1 MLQKSQIRRKTIFF
15 MSIFSL
21 LFCQLMF
28 ATRPSANENPTPEQI
43 YNAARIRDGKAL
55 QNYKKFINIEDENGQ
70 TALCLAQQN
79 KDKYSYEML
88 LVFGADREVDCH
100 DDKDPICAIVVGEK
114 LKLSPAGAWIL
125 AGTATAGA
133 IAGIAAGTD
142 LINHHE
148 PCPEGYSK
156 RYKTVADCGVTGAEG
171 WLWEDGGI
179 HHRDQC
185 GKCTPKE
192 YDTGCSILY
201 QSVADCGP
209 HAGEGWEWSASGY
222 SGDVWCGICTPKI
235 CPTTESPATRGSS
248 TFYHTPYHCP
258 IRKFMKPT
266 APTHAG
272 WYGEEECFTCNY
284 QCDEKTGFATQT
296 ACQTN
301 AEGAIGFTCQLDPA
315 TQCYYR
321 SHTPNP
327 DAPDGGK
334 NECPVTESTTTRG
347 SSTLYNIPYHC
358 PIIKFMK
365 PTAPTH
371 AGWSGDEECF
381 TCNYQCDEETGFG
394 SQTTCQTN
402 DEGATGY
409 TCQLDPS
416 SQCYYRSHT
425 PNPDNPD
432 GGENECPNTDSKTTR
447 GSSTLYNIPEH
458 CPTIKYM
465 KPTTPTSAGWSGE
478 KECFTC
484 NYQCDEETGFASQTT
499 CQTNEAGATGYI
511 CQLDPTSGCYYRSS
525 TPNPDNP
532 DPGKKECP
540 VDNAQNRIGSKIEY
554 INQNIC
560 PTKQYMTVTGVEP
573 GAYSGEDRCY
583 TCLYNCDEKEGFA
596 SETTCKTNE
605 AGAIGYTC
613 QLDPKSGC
621 YYRSSTPNPDNPDPG
636 KTPCTAPFDVKYQE
650 VSDCVKYNGGITD
663 GWNWTQSGWS
673 GEEKCGHCEA
683 KACTA
688 PSSTAYK
695 ATTDCPAIANKIAVA
710 VQATG
715 NYAGSDPCNECIYW
729 CDPAQR
735 SFSTPE
741 ACEANAAGLQCIEA
755 DGCYVIKDDCPEGY
769 HTWIQNCNNK
779 QHPSGWK
786 LESNGSSNGISC
798 NKCVEIPCSPA
809 NVTDVSTCGSTGAAG
824 WELVSNGYSG
834 NDLCQICQA
843 LTCPS
848 SEETGSCSAGTYENV
863 TATPSGNYAGNTPCY
878 NCDYS
883 CRNSY
888 ESKTECEAAAASTQ
902 YCKEATTNIT
912 CWYPV
917 EYACPSGYTAGL
929 KKEDC
934 DTWKNG
940 HYYDQTIVVPD
951 DESNPSQGIDSEG
964 NIAICYQ
971 CGFNCIGEH
980 DNKPLVTDKTAQGYI
995 YFEVWGNPKC
1005 YLQQLPGDG
1014 DYGQCVDQNGTIET
1028 AYPDSYIK
1036 SDGCPKIAGDGKP
1049 SNDSNWRV
1057 VEIHGYYYAGEQCYL
1072 CAQRPCSDQK
1082 TGTDTQCT
1090 QTGFAPGE
1098 VDSSITSGVATC
1110 YTCNCDTANGYYASE
1125 SDVPDCADNVKTIKN
1140 YGMTCYY
1147 CGTSTASLLSLL
1159 NDTVNN
1165 QTRIVYHE
1173 EGDYQGIANINAD
1186 ASAPIEGNP
1195 LSGDAIGSLT
1205 LYNSASNAKIAL
1217 QAGQNRTTYNAKAN
1231 GTDAENTVS
1240 AKGELNLIMQDGAN
1254 NVTAAGITTNDNAY
1268 NAYAEGN
1275 AIAEGRINIE
1285 DTKSATNVIYG
1296 ISSERNAYNAYTNQE
1311 LAQATGTININ
1322 TITDKQAY
1330 GIFAA
1335 QDIYNQTDNQQTSIV
1350 NVRGTGSGDIYGLYS
1365 KSGNIYNSGEVNVS
1379 SASGNAYGLYLE
1391 NGNNSQIEN
1400 SGQITVSSNE
1410 KSAYGIYVKDAKD
1423 GVTVT
1428 NTGSITA
1435 TGDSQSRG
1443 IKIEQNGQNA
1453 TVINQGQITVNGALN
1468 AEESAIDLGGG
1479 KFANAGEIKFIGAQ
1493 NLDVL
1498 NGKFTLEKG
1507 GHIEADVLSGDLT
1520 IGTSVVK
1527 EGFKDTYVEE
1537 GAIKAQ
1543 DIQDLNLSSE
1553 SALFTA
1559 QVKKNAN
1566 ENLYD
1571 AEANRRNFN
1580 EFTPN
1585 SSIGN
1590 YLENNYHQ
1598 EKLAQLFEKLK
1609 SANSDAIL
1617 AADILKQTG
1626 ADILPNLAQENLM
1639 ALRNSAEVITDAVL
1653 ADNDEENRVI
1663 SGADAYFQDAE
1674 AKNGVTGYDNTTA
1687 TAYMF
1692 GDKRLDNKNRLG
1704 LGLSYMQMSSSYDNG
1719 GSRTQ
1724 NFVSL
1729 FFPWL
1734 HKFTEKL
1741 KLASVL
1747 NFGYGWGKFD
1757 RGIGNEADLTDYIYG
1772 LSNKLIY
1779 SMNLADMA
1787 ELEPALMFNVQGYTA
1802 DDMNMGDLKVKQ
1814 SNHLSA
1820 EAGIGL
1826 YIKKSFSDEKYGKLT
1841 ARLGGAYY
1849 HEFANPYRRIRA
1861 GFADGVGS
1869 FSINDYAGIY
1879 SRDRA
1884 VLSAMLNYEYK
1895 RIALYLKYNRFIQRK
1910 NSQNLDMGVKYN
1922 F

>member
-1 MLQKSQIRRKTIFF
+1 MLPKSQIRQKTIFF

-21 LFCQLMF
+21 FFCQLMLTTP
-28 ATRPSANENPTPEQI
+28 ALGANADPTPEQI
-43 YNAARIRDGKAL
+43 YNAAKIRDGKAL

-88 LVFGADREVDCH
+88 LVFGANRDVSCH

-114 LKLSPAGAWIL
+114 LKLTPAGAWIL

-142 LINHHE
+142 LYNHHE

-156 RYKTVADCGVTGAEG
+156 RYKTVADCGTTGAEG
-171 WLWEDGGI
+171 WIWEDGGI

-201 QSVADCGP
+201 QSVTDCGP
-209 HAGEGWEWSASGY
+209 HAGEGWEWSSSGY
-222 SGDVWCGICTPKI
+222 AGDVQCGICSPKK
-235 CPTTESPATRGSS
+235 CPITESPRTKGSS

-258 IRKFMKPT
+258 IIKFMKPT

-284 QCDEKTGFATQT
+284 QCDEKTGFASAAT
-296 ACQTN
+296 CQTN
-301 AEGAIGFTCQLDPA
+301 TEGAIGFTCQLDP
-315 TQCYYR
+315 TSQCYYR
-321 SHTPNP
+321 SHTANP

-334 NECPVTESTTTRG
+334 NECPIDNTQNRIG
-347 SSTLYNIPYHC
+347 SKVEYVNENAC
-358 PIIKFMK
+358 PTKKFMQ
-365 PTAPTH
+365 TTGVERIAF
-371 AGWSGDEECF
+371 SGDEGC
-381 TCNYQCDEETGFG
+381 
-394 SQTTCQTN
+394 
-402 DEGATGY
+402 Y
-409 TCQLDPS
+409 TCL
-416 SQCYYRSHT
+416 
-425 PNPDNPD
+425 
-432 GGENECPNTDSKTTR
+432 
-447 GSSTLYNIPEH
+447 
-458 CPTIKYM
+458 
-465 KPTTPTSAGWSGE
+465 
-478 KECFTC
+478 
-484 NYQCDEETGFASQTT
+484 YQCDEETGFATAAT
-499 CQTNEAGATGYI
+499 CQTNT
-511 CQLDPTSGCYYRSS
+511 
-525 TPNPDNP
+525 
-532 DPGKKECP
+532 
-540 VDNAQNRIGSKIEY
+540 
-554 INQNIC
+554 
-560 PTKQYMTVTGVEP
+560 
-573 GAYSGEDRCY
+573 
-583 TCLYNCDEKEGFA
+583 EGG
-596 SETTCKTNE
+596 N
-605 AGAIGYTC
+605 GYTC
-613 QLDPKSGC
+613 QLDPASGC
-621 YYRSSTPNPDNPDPG
+621 YYRSHTSTPDTPDGG
-636 KTPCTAPFDVKYQE
+636 KNECPENYDVKYQE
-650 VSDCVKYNGGITD
+650 VADCVKYLGGTTS
-663 GWNWTQSGWS
+663 GWSWTQNGYS
-673 GEEKCGHCEA
+673 GEEKCGQCSPKTCE
-683 KACTA
+683 A
-688 PSSTAYK
+688 PSSTIYK
-695 ATTDCPAIANKIAVA
+695 DTADCPAIANKIPVA
-710 VQATG
+710 IQATG
-715 NYAGSDPCNECIYW
+715 NYAGAESCNECIYW

-735 SFSTPE
+735 SFPSPE
-741 ACEANAAGLQCIEA
+741 ACEANAAGLQCIETN
-755 DGCYVIKDDCPEGY
+755 GCYVIKDDCPEGY

-786 LESNGSSNGISC
+786 LETNGSSNGISC
-798 NKCVEIPCSPA
+798 NKCVEIPCSPS

-824 WELVSNGYSG
+824 WELVNNGYSG
-834 NDLCQICQA
+834 DDLCQTCQA

-863 TATPSGNYAGNTPCY
+863 TATQTENYAGNTPCY

-888 ESKTECEAAAASTQ
+888 ESQTECQAAAASTQ
-902 YCKEATTNIT
+902 YCKEATNNIT

-917 EYACPSGYTAGL
+917 EYACPSGYIAGL
-929 KKEDC
+929 KVEDC
-934 DTWKNG
+934 DTYKNG

-951 DESNPSQGIDSEG
+951 SENSQGIDSEG
-964 NIAICYQ
+964 NVANCLQ
-971 CGFNCIGEH
+971 CGFDCTGTH
-980 DNKPLVTDKTAQGYI
+980 DGKPLVTDKTAQGYV
-995 YFEVWGNPKC
+995 YFEVWADPKC

-1014 DYGQCVDQNGTIET
+1014 SYGQCVDQDGKIGS
-1028 AYPDSYIK
+1028 AYPESYINAE
-1036 SDGCPKIAGDGKP
+1036 GCPKIQNAETTTNEN
-1049 SNDSNWRV
+1049 SWQI
-1057 VEIHGYYYAGEQCYL
+1057 VELVGFYYASEQCYL
-1072 CAQRPCSDQK
+1072 CASNPCSNQK
-1082 TGTDTQCT
+1082 TGTDTQCN
-1090 QTGFAPGE
+1090 QTGFTKGE
-1098 VDSSITSGVATC
+1098 VDSAISSGTTAC
-1110 YTCNCDTANGYYASE
+1110 YTCKCDTANGYYASE
-1125 SDVPDCADNVKTIKN
+1125 SEVPDCADNVKSVSN
-1140 YGMTCYY
+1140 YNGMSCYY
-1147 CGTSTASLLSLL
+1147 CSVTTASQLSLI
-1159 NDTVNN
+1159 NDTINN
-1165 QTRIVYHE
+1165 QTQIVYHSD
-1173 EGDYQGIANINAD
+1173 GDYQGNANINAGATTQTED
-1186 ASAPIEGNP
+1186 DP
-1195 LSGDAIGSLT
+1195 LSGEAIGSLT
-1205 LYNSASNAKIAL
+1205 VYNSASNAKIAL
-1217 QAGQNRTTYNAKAN
+1217 QAGQNRTTYNAKAE
-1231 GTDAENTVS
+1231 GTNAENAVS
-1240 AKGELNLIMQDGAN
+1240 AKGYLNLIMQDGAN
-1254 NVTAAGITTNDNAY
+1254 NVTAAGITTNNNAY

-1275 AIAEGRINIE
+1275 AIAEGRIDIE

-1296 ISSERNAYNAYTNQE
+1296 ISSERNAYNAYANQE
-1311 LAQATGTININ
+1311 LAQASGTININ

-1335 QDIYNQTDNQQTSIV
+1335 QDIYNQTDNQQNSIV
-1350 NVRGTGSGDIYGLYS
+1350 NVRGAGTGDIYGLYS

-1379 SASGNAYGLYLE
+1379 SAAGNAYGLYLE

-1400 SGQITVSSNE
+1400 SGQITVSSAE
-1410 KSAYGIYVKDAKD
+1410 KSAYGIYVKDAEN

-1428 NTGSITA
+1428 NTGTITA

-1479 KFANAGEIKFIGAQ
+1479 KFANVGEIKFIGAQ

-1507 GHIEADVLSGDLT
+1507 GQIEADVLSGDLT

-1543 DIQDLNLSSE
+1543 DIQDLKVSSE
-1553 SALFTA
+1553 SAMFTA
-1559 QVKKNAN
+1559 AVKKNAN

-1598 EKLAQLFEKLK
+1598 EKLAELFEKLK
-1609 SANSDAIL
+1609 SVNSDAIL

-1639 ALRNSAEVITDAVL
+1639 ALRNSAEVITDSVL
-1653 ADNDEENRVI
+1653 VDNDEERRVV
-1663 SGADAYFQDAE
+1663 SGADGYFQDADS
-1674 AKNGVTGYDNTTA
+1674 KNGVTGYDNTTA
-1687 TAYMF
+1687 TVYMF

-1719 GSRTQ
+1719 GSRSE
-1724 NFVSL
+1724 NFVSI

-1741 KLASVL
+1741 KLASLL

-1757 RGIGNEADLTDYIYG
+1757 RGIGNEANLTDYIYG

-1779 SMNLADMA
+1779 SMNLADVA
-1787 ELEPALMFNVQGYTA
+1787 ELEPALMFNVQGYTS
-1802 DDMNMGDLKVKQ
+1802 DDINMGDLKVKN
-1814 SNHLSA
+1814 SSHLSA

-1826 YIKKSFSDEKYGKLT
+1826 YIKKSFSNEKYGKLT

-1849 HEFANPYRRIRA
+1849 HEFANPYRRMRA
-1861 GFADGVGS
+1861 GFTGGVGS

-1879 SRDRA
+1879 NRDRA

-1895 RIALYLKYNRFIQRK
+1895 RIALYLKYNRLIQRK
-1910 NSQNLDMGVKYN
+1910 NSQNLDMGIKYN